1 MKITK
6 TSVCPVCGDRLNISK
21 LSCPSCKAE
30 FPVEENISEYDRLD
44 AAQSDFLRTFL
55 TCRGNMKDVQ
65 NKIGISYPT
74 AKKRL
79 DELLK
84 ALGIADNNV
93 ENRKETVNAAM
104 LERADDNSI
113 NASDIIKNKLIDC
126 GGIATV
132 RSVSGNSYV
141 VRANA
146 DGISFT
152 CDELPIT
159 PPYEYRV
166 FDVIVSLLFRN
177 GGKAR
182 KGNGRNYRFGYGDC
196 TEDTIV
202 GCIAKEY
209 AGKKEGM
216 SVFDPVFVLSA
227 ILDWAGIAHNE
238 RGYLELT
245 AEYRTRAEGR

>member
-1 MKITK
+1 M
-6 TSVCPVCGDRLNISK
+6 
-21 LSCPSCKAE
+21 
-30 FPVEENISEYDRLD
+30 
-44 AAQSDFLRTFL
+44 
-55 TCRGNMKDVQ
+55 
-65 NKIGISYPT
+65 
-74 AKKRL
+74 
-79 DELLK
+79 K
-84 ALGIADNNV
+84 ALNLLEDKTTD
-93 ENRKETVNAAM
+93 RKEPVNVSM
-104 LERADDNSI
+104 LQRADDHSI

-141 VRANA
+141 IQANA
-146 DGISFT
+146 DGNSFT

-182 KGNGRNYRFGYGDC
+182 KGNGRNYKLGYGDC

-209 AGKKEGM
+209 FKKTEGI
-216 SVFDPVFVLSA
+216 SVVDPVFVLSA

-245 AEYRTRAEGR
+245 ADYCAKAEGR

>member
-30 FPVEENISEYDRLD
+30 FPVEEKISEYDRLD

-65 NKIGISYPT
+65 NKIGTSYPT

-132 RSVSGNSYV
+132 RSVSGNSYMIH
-141 VRANA
+141 ANA
-146 DGISFT
+146 DGNSFT

-159 PPYEYRV
+159 PPYKYCV
-166 FDVIVSLLFRN
+166 FDKIIELLFRN
-177 GGKAR
+177 GGRAR
-182 KGNGRNYRFGYGDC
+182 KGNGRNFKLGYGDC

-209 AGKKEGM
+209 FKKTEGI
-216 SVFDPVFVLSA
+216 SVVDPVFVLSA

-245 AEYRTRAEGR
+245 ADYRTRAEGR

>member
-1 MKITK
+1 M
-6 TSVCPVCGDRLNISK
+6 
-21 LSCPSCKAE
+21 CK
-30 FPVEENISEYDRLD
+30 
-44 AAQSDFLRTFL
+44 
-55 TCRGNMKDVQ
+55 

-93 ENRKETVNAAM
+93 ENRKETVNVAM

-141 VRANA
+141 IQANA
-146 DGISFT
+146 DGNSFT

-159 PPYEYRV
+159 PPYDYGV
-166 FDVIVSLLFRN
+166 FDDRQSSVPKR
-177 GGKAR
+177 R
-182 KGNGRNYRFGYGDC
+182 KGEKRKRTKLQIRLWRLYG
-196 TEDTIV
+196 
-202 GCIAKEY
+202 GHNRRLHR
-209 AGKKEGM
+209 EG
-216 SVFDPVFVLSA
+216 
-227 ILDWAGIAHNE
+227 
-238 RGYLELT
+238 
-245 AEYRTRAEGR
+245 

>member
-1 MKITK
+1 MEFIELFSCDTYVYLWSGHPLAKQE
-6 TSVCPVCGDRLNISK
+6 VISM
-21 LSCPSCKAE
+21 
-30 FPVEENISEYDRLD
+30 EELD
-44 AAQSDFLRTFL
+44 A
-55 TCRGNMKDVQ
+55 
-65 NKIGISYPT
+65 YPCLSFDQGEHHSLYL
-74 AKKRL
+74 A
-79 DELLK
+79 EEMK

-93 ENRKETVNAAM
+93 ENRKETVNAVM

-141 VRANA
+141 IQANA
-146 DGISFT
+146 DGNSFT
-152 CDELPIT
+152 CDEIPIT

-202 GCIAKEY
+202 GCIAKDKGIAEGAY
-209 AGKKEGM
+209 AY
-216 SVFDPVFVLSA
+216 DPVFVLSA
-227 ILDWAGIAHNE
+227 ILDWAGIAHNK

-245 AEYRTRAEGR
+245 AEYRTKAEGR

>member
-1 MKITK
+1 M
-6 TSVCPVCGDRLNISK
+6 
-21 LSCPSCKAE
+21 
-30 FPVEENISEYDRLD
+30 EEKISEYDRLD
-44 AAQSDFLRTFL
+44 AAQSEFLRTFL

-65 NKIGISYPT
+65 HEIGISYPT

-79 DELLK
+79 YELLK

-93 ENRKETVNAAM
+93 ENRKETVSAAM

-182 KGNGRNYRFGYGDC
+182 KGNGRNYKLGYGDG

-227 ILDWAGIAHNE
+227 ILDWAGIVRNE

-245 AEYRTRAEGR
+245 AEYRTKAEGR

>member
-1 MKITK
+1 
-6 TSVCPVCGDRLNISK
+6 
-21 LSCPSCKAE
+21 
-30 FPVEENISEYDRLD
+30 
-44 AAQSDFLRTFL
+44 
-55 TCRGNMKDVQ
+55 
-65 NKIGISYPT
+65 
-74 AKKRL
+74 
-79 DELLK
+79 
-84 ALGIADNNV
+84 
-93 ENRKETVNAAM
+93 M
-104 LERADDNSI
+104 LERADDNST

-141 VRANA
+141 IQANA
-146 DGISFT
+146 DGNSFT

-182 KGNGRNYRFGYGDC
+182 KGNGRNYKLGYGDC

-216 SVFDPVFVLSA
+216 PVFDPVFVLSA
-227 ILDWAGIAHNE
+227 ILDWAGIAHNK

>member
-30 FPVEENISEYDRLD
+30 FPVEEKISEYDRLD

-93 ENRKETVNAAM
+93 ENRKETVSAAM

-141 VRANA
+141 IQANA
-146 DGISFT
+146 DGNSFT

-159 PPYEYRV
+159 PPYEYRQSSV
-166 FDVIVSLLFRN
+166 PKR
-177 GGKAR
+177 R
-182 KGNGRNYRFGYGDC
+182 KGEKRKRTKLQIRLWRLYGGYNRWLYRERICREKGRNVCF
-196 TEDTIV
+196 
-202 GCIAKEY
+202 
-209 AGKKEGM
+209 
-216 SVFDPVFVLSA
+216 
-227 ILDWAGIAHNE
+227 
-238 RGYLELT
+238 
-245 AEYRTRAEGR
+245 

>member
-93 ENRKETVNAAM
+93 ENRKETVNAVM

-141 VRANA
+141 IQANA
-146 DGISFT
+146 DGNSFT

-202 GCIAKEY
+202 GCIAKDKGIAEGAY
-209 AGKKEGM
+209 AY
-216 SVFDPVFVLSA
+216 DPVFVLSA